1 MCHPTYPFTEV
12 TNGSYTIST
21 NKLRLQI
28 CTIYHFLSNHSY
40 WAKNIPLETV
50 QQSIDHSLCFGVY
63 YHAKQVGFARV
74 ITDFATFAYL
84 ADVFILPPFRG
95 LGLSK
100 WLMQVIFQHPPL
112 QQLRRWMLATADA
125 QTLYAQY
132 GFTPLANPGRIM
144 EKHNPLVYQPEAQQQ
159 PL

>member
-1 MCHPTYPFTEV
+1 MCHPTPPFTEV
-12 TNGSYTIST
+12 INGSYTIST
-21 NKLRLQI
+21 NKLRLQV
-28 CTIYHFLSNHSY
+28 CTIHHFLCHHSY
-40 WAKNIPLETV
+40 WAKNISLETV
-50 QQSIDHSLCFGVY
+50 QQSIDHSLCFGLY

-74 ITDFATFAYL
+74 ITDFTTFAYL

-100 WLMQVIFQHPPL
+100 WLMQVITQYPQL

-132 GFTPLANPGRIM
+132 GFTPLANPSRIM
-144 EKHNPLVYQPEAQQQ
+144 EKHNPLVYNHTTEQQ